1 MVRGTTHSMMPNPPE
16 GSAKGQLG
24 RRGQIVHDQPKA
36 LAKLTNKR
44 RTQTNTRPSHDSLSD
59 QSGCRRRRL
68 QPSHHSPPTPPP
80 PTPASHRRTRQTAAP
95 AATRE
100 CLEAAARAVNCEC
113 PLPPLHTQPP
123 TAAAATDGRSNPIL
137 PPLRLRLPI
146 PQLQLP
152 PPSQPTPGPVI
163 MYRPQPPRPLPSA
176 PVPAAGPPPHH
187 LSPKMRPPPRP
198 RGGGRPGR
206 HHRPR
211 RHPDQPPRR
220 GHRQQRARHQQ
231 RYQMTGLRQRGR
243 EKDPG
248 RGGEGGG
255 WRRRLMPPPP
265 PTGVHRRR
273 HTDRRP
279 AGTLSAGVEDCYEA
293 WRGGVERMQ
302 GKRAQKTVGV
312 GTRKE
317 V

>member
-1 MVRGTTHSMMPNPPE
+1 
-16 GSAKGQLG
+16 
-24 RRGQIVHDQPKA
+24 
-36 LAKLTNKR
+36 
-44 RTQTNTRPSHDSLSD
+44 
-59 QSGCRRRRL
+59 
-68 QPSHHSPPTPPP
+68 
-80 PTPASHRRTRQTAAP
+80 
-95 AATRE
+95 
-100 CLEAAARAVNCEC
+100 
-113 PLPPLHTQPP
+113 
-123 TAAAATDGRSNPIL
+123 
-137 PPLRLRLPI
+137 
-146 PQLQLP
+146 
-152 PPSQPTPGPVI
+152 
-163 MYRPQPPRPLPSA
+163 
-176 PVPAAGPPPHH
+176 
-187 LSPKMRPPPRP
+187 
-198 RGGGRPGR
+198 
-206 HHRPR
+206 
-211 RHPDQPPRR
+211 
-220 GHRQQRARHQQ
+220 
-231 RYQMTGLRQRGR
+231 MTGLRQRGR